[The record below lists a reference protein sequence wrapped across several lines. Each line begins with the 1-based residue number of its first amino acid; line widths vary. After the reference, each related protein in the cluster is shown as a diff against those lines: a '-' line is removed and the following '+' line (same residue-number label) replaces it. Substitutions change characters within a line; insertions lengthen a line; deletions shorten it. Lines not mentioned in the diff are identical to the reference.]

1 MVRNIEDVDVF
12 DKSDVMSYSVEN
24 INYYTR
30 YIFNKLF
37 AIYKSSTFRNV

>member
-12 DKSDVMSYSVEN
+12 DKGDVISYYFEN